1 MTDTAAATTHIK
13 AAQREL
19 DLALEALEGGTPTP
33 PPPIY
38 ASAIQDRDV
47 REKPALPVL
56 GPAGSSLTDPC
67 FGTTITRVT
76 DAVLADGSSWRVASN
91 AHVASWNADASRF
104 YLIGQAGKQ
113 IFALE
118 GGAVRPFA
126 KVSSQC
132 EPTFSRSD
140 PARLYA
146 VGGPVT
152 RTVQAVP
159 LEAAG
164 VGDPIELLDL
174 DTLGLPDLVEPRTYV
189 GGMVTS
195 DISIAI
201 FFGGAGQDAHHYAG
215 VLLEGAADFA
225 YLIDTLAEPG
235 LGFKLHSIAI
245 DHSGRFVVL
254 YPVQAKPFH
263 MVIWDLEHGTFT
275 PVTEAPWGHD
285 TQGYG
290 IEINHD
296 TAPNGQEWDAA
307 QWVIRPLDQLD
318 TCADLITPVL
328 RPKEVYLDDHAS
340 WHNARPDSDGP
351 SRPVI
356 TATYRYNNEACPW
369 RAWDDEV
376 IAIATAGP
384 SIVYRFCHHRSD
396 ARDEGNPAGTYFWY
410 QPIPSVSPDGRFV
423 LFTSNWEK
431 TLGPDPGDAGRSRQ
445 DVFLVELPA

>member
-1 MTDTAAATTHIK
+1 MSDTAAATTHIK

-19 DLALEALEGGTPTP
+19 DLALEALEGSGPTP

-47 REKPALPVL
+47 REKPALPTL
-56 GPAGSSLTDPC
+56 GPAGSSLTDPS

-76 DAVLADGSSWRVASN
+76 DAALGGSSWRVPSN
-91 AHVASWNADASRF
+91 AHVAAWNADASRF
-104 YLIGQAGKQ
+104 YLIGPTGKQ

-118 GGAVRPFA
+118 GGAVRPFCP
-126 KVSSQC
+126 VSSQC
-132 EPTFSRSD
+132 EPTFSRND
-140 PARLYA
+140 PTRLYG

-152 RTVQAVP
+152 RTIQAIT
-159 LEAAG
+159 LGESG
-164 VGDPIELLDL
+164 VADTSAWLDL

-189 GGMVTS
+189 GGMVS
-195 DISIAI
+195 ADGAVAI

-215 VLLEGAADFA
+215 VLLEGDSDFA
-225 YLIDTLAEPG
+225 YVIDTLTEPG
-235 LGFKLHSIAI
+235 CGFLLHSIAI

-263 MVIWDLEHGTFT
+263 MVIWDTAAGTFT

-290 IEINHD
+290 LEINHD
-296 TAPNGQEWDAA
+296 TQPNGQEWDAG
-307 QWVIRPLDQLD
+307 QWVIRSLEQLD
-318 TCADLITPVL
+318 TCRDLITPVL
-328 RPKEVYLDDHAS
+328 RPKETYLDDHAS
-340 WHNARPDSDGP
+340 WHNAKPDGP
-351 SRPVI
+351 SLPVI
-356 TATYRYNNEACPW
+356 TATYRYGGGAPVPW

-376 IAIATAGP
+376 IAIATEGP

-396 ARDEGNPAGTYFWY
+396 ARDEGNPENTYFWY
-410 QPIPSVSPDGRFV
+410 QPIPSVDPSGRFV

-431 TLGPDPGDAGRSRQ
+431 SLGADPNDAGRSRQ
-445 DVFLVELPA
+445 DVFLVALPA